1 MLKVR
6 AKETACE
13 NVYFRPPLI
22 IFANI
27 TLLMDV
33 SQEAKTLTKIRLLL
47 QEQSD
52 LGLRY

>member
-1 MLKVR
+1 MLK
-6 AKETACE
+6 APTKETACE
-13 NVYFRPPLI
+13 NVHYRPPI
-22 IFANI
+22 NIFAVI

-33 SQEAKTLTKIRLLL
+33 SQEAKTLTEIRLLL

>member
-1 MLKVR
+1 M
-6 AKETACE
+6 
-13 NVYFRPPLI
+13 N
-22 IFANI
+22 IFADI